1 MPVRRLLFL
10 GDIFGEPG
18 MHAVEARLAGLVR
31 DTGAH
36 LVIAN
41 GENSAAGLG
50 ITASGAQR
58 LLRVG
63 VQVITTGNHVWHK
76 RELLQQ
82 IEDFPTLLRPANLP
96 PGNPGRGWC
105 VVDAEGV
112 PVAVVCLVGR
122 VFMNPMDCPFQ
133 TADAVLAEVP
143 EEVRVVLVDFHAE
156 ATSEKQALGRYLDGR
171 VSAVLGTHTHV
182 ATADARVLPGGTGYM
197 TDVGMTGPRDSV
209 IGMPTERAV
218 RRFLTQQPQRP
229 GVGDGPAPI
238 CGAVVEVET
247 ATGRCRRV
255 ERIEG

>member
-18 MHAVEARLAGLVR
+18 MCAVEERLAGLVR
-31 DTGAH
+31 QTGAH
-36 LVIAN
+36 LVVAN

-50 ITASGAQR
+50 ITARGAQR
-58 LLRVG
+58 LLRAG

-76 RELLQQ
+76 RELLKQ
-82 IEDFPTLLRPANLP
+82 IDDFPTLLRPANLP

-105 VVDAEGV
+105 VADAEGV

-122 VFMNPMDCPFQ
+122 VFMNPADCPFQ
-133 TADAVLAEVP
+133 TADAVLTQVAE
-143 EEVRVVLVDFHAE
+143 EAQVVLVDFHAE
-156 ATSEKQALGRYLDGR
+156 ATSEKSALGRYLDGR

-182 ATADARVLPGGTGYM
+182 ATADARVLPGGTGYL

-209 IGMPTERAV
+209 IGMPIERAV
-218 RRFLTQQPQRP
+218 RRFVTQLPQQP
-229 GVGDGPAPI
+229 GVGEGPAPI

-247 ATGRCRRV
+247 AGGRCRRV
-255 ERIEG
+255 ERVEG

>member
-1 MPVRRLLFL
+1 M
-10 GDIFGEPG
+10 D
-18 MHAVEARLAGLVR
+18 AVEQRLSGLVQ

-50 ITASGAQR
+50 INANGAQR
-58 LLRVG
+58 LLRAG

-76 RELLQQ
+76 RELLKQ
-82 IEDFPTLLRPANLP
+82 IEDFPTLLRPANYP

-105 VVDAEGV
+105 VADAEGV
-112 PVAVVCLVGR
+112 PVAVVSLVGR
-122 VFMNPMDCPFQ
+122 VFMNPMDCPFRA
-133 TADAVLAEVP
+133 ADAVLDEVP

-156 ATSEKQALGRYLDGR
+156 ATSEKMALGRYLDGR

-218 RRFLTQQPQRP
+218 RRFLTQLPQRP

-238 CGAVVEVET
+238 CGAVVEVDT
-247 ATGRCRRV
+247 DTGRCLRV
-255 ERIEG
+255 ERVES